1 MPIRNNVSVD
11 GEDSEFQ
18 RIKAEK
24 KENKLRVTWNIKIQ
38 KMKAEKTKKKGDV
51 MKLKGKMLLSE
62 FTCRSCFEIGVHCS
76 SP

>member
-1 MPIRNNVSVD
+1 MPIRNNVSLEV
-11 GEDSEFQ
+11 EDFEFQ

-24 KENKLRVTWNIKIQ
+24 KENKLRVAWNIKIQ
-38 KMKAEKTKKKGDV
+38 KMKDEKTKNKGEV

-62 FTCRSCFEIGVHCS
+62 FTCCSCFEIGVHCS